1 MLPLPPWEKPKERQ
15 SMHLLTLIRTNYYLK
30 IMARGL
36 EKGMKRYLLRGI
48 RYIVKPPAPE
58 TIDSLV
64 GIEKILIIRPNF
76 RLGNALIST
85 PVIDAFRKRFPSAR
99 IDYLATDKTFPLLQ
113 QRPIDHFY
121 LLSRSAIL
129 RPWKCVTLLRR
140 LRAQRYD
147 LAVQV
152 SGGSTSGFI
161 VTQLIGARYSMGS
174 RKGHQRWYSIEAEG
188 KSSHA
193 YDAIIN
199 LTHQLGVACRNRPL
213 LQLTKQERSQ
223 AMTKI
228 RQLTSLH
235 SDHPSDT
242 DFIAIFVGGHQNKRW
257 PLAFWLML
265 IDAMEAHKIRY
276 VVFLGPE
283 EFRLLAPIEQR
294 LKSSLYGS
302 LCPPL
307 PIRHFAAV
315 LERAQLLVTPDS
327 GPMHLAAALDVPT
340 ISLVRQQKSLAFV
353 PRESYDTILWRPE
366 INTVVEAIQANV
378 DGQASTPPGQPT
390 SVKYYPKQYVTP
402 PPSAVHTYA
411 R

>member
-1 MLPLPPWEKPKERQ
+1 
-15 SMHLLTLIRTNYYLK
+15 MHLLTLIRTNYYLK
-30 IMARGL
+30 IMARFL
-36 EKGMKRYLLRGI
+36 EKRMKRYLLGGI
-48 RYIVKPPAPE
+48 RYILKAPAPE

-99 IDYLATDKTFPLLQ
+99 IDYLATDKTWPLLQ
-113 QRPIDHFY
+113 QRPVDHFH
-121 LLSRSAIL
+121 LLSRAAIL
-129 RPWKCVTLLRR
+129 RPWQCVTLLRR

-161 VTQLIGARYSMGS
+161 VTRLIGARYSMGS

-193 YDAIIN
+193 YDAIVN
-199 LTHQLGVACRNRPL
+199 LTRPLGVTCRNRPL
-213 LQLTKQERSQ
+213 LQLTEQERYQ
-223 AMTKI
+223 AITKI
-228 RQLTSLH
+228 RQLFSLH
-235 SDHPSDT
+235 SDHSSDT

-265 IDAMEAHKIRY
+265 IDAMEACKIRY

-294 LKSSLYGS
+294 LMSSQYGS

-315 LERAQLLVTPDS
+315 LERASLLVTPDS
-327 GPMHLAAALDVPT
+327 GPMHLAAALDVAT
-340 ISLVRQQKSLAFV
+340 ISLVRQKKSLAFV
-353 PRESYDTILWRPE
+353 PREPYDTILWRPE
-366 INTVVEAIQANV
+366 ISTIVEAIQANLE
-378 DGQASTPPGQPT
+378 GRASTTPVHANSAAGQP
-390 SVKYYPKQYVTP
+390 KQCLTP
-402 PPSAVHTYA
+402 SPNTTHTYA
-411 R
+411 S

>member
-1 MLPLPPWEKPKERQ
+1 
-15 SMHLLTLIRTNYYLK
+15 MHLLTLIRTNYYLK
-30 IMARGL
+30 IMARFL
-36 EKGMKRYLLRGI
+36 EKRMKRYLLEGI
-48 RYIVKPPAPE
+48 RYILKAPAPE
-58 TIDSLV
+58 TINNLV

-85 PVIDAFRKRFPSAR
+85 PVIDAFRERFPSAR
-99 IDYLATDKTFPLLQ
+99 IDYLATDKTWPLLQ
-113 QRPIDHFY
+113 QRPVDHFH
-121 LLSRSAIL
+121 LLSRTAIL
-129 RPWKCVTLLRR
+129 RPWQCVTLLRR

-161 VTQLIGARYSMGS
+161 VTRLIGARYSMGS
-174 RKGHQRWYSIEAEG
+174 GKGHQRWYNIEAEG

-193 YDAIIN
+193 YDAIVN
-199 LTHQLGVACRNRPL
+199 LTRPLGVACHNRPL
-213 LQLTKQERSQ
+213 LQLTDQEGYQ

-228 RQLTSLH
+228 RQLFSLH
-235 SDHPSDT
+235 SDHSSDT

-265 IDAMEAHKIRY
+265 IDAMEACKIRY

-294 LKSSLYGS
+294 LMSSLYGS

-315 LERAQLLVTPDS
+315 LGRARLLVTPDS
-327 GPMHLAAALDVPT
+327 GPMHLAAALDVAT
-340 ISLVRQQKSLAFV
+340 ISLVRQKKSLAFV
-353 PRESYDTILWRPE
+353 PREAYDTILWRPE
-366 INTVVEAIQANV
+366 ISTVIEAIRANL
-378 DGQASTPPGQPT
+378 DGQNATAPVQSASATNQPT
-390 SVKYYPKQYVTP
+390 QGVRT
-402 PPSAVHTYA
+402 PPSAAPLHSSY
-411 R
+411 

>member
-1 MLPLPPWEKPKERQ
+1 
-15 SMHLLTLIRTNYYLK
+15 
-30 IMARGL
+30 
-36 EKGMKRYLLRGI
+36 MKRFLLGGL
-48 RYIVKPPAPE
+48 RYILKAPEPE

-85 PVIDAFRKRFPSAR
+85 PAIDAFRERFPSAR
-99 IDYLATDKTFPLLQ
+99 IDYLATDKTWPLLQ
-113 QRPIDHFY
+113 QRPVNHFY
-121 LLSRSAIL
+121 LLSREAIL
-129 RPWKCVTLLRR
+129 RPWQCVTLLRR

-161 VTQLIGARYSMGS
+161 VTRLIGARYSMGA

-193 YDAIIN
+193 YDAIVN
-199 LTHQLGVACRNRPL
+199 LTRPLGVACRNRPL
-213 LQLTKQERSQ
+213 LQLTEQERDQ

-228 RQLTSLH
+228 RQLVSLH
-235 SDHPSDT
+235 SDQTADT
-242 DFIAIFVGGHQNKRW
+242 DFIALFVGGHQNKRW

-265 IDAMEAHKIRY
+265 IDAMEACKIRY
-276 VVFLGPE
+276 AVFLGPE

-294 LKSSLYGS
+294 LMLSRYGS

-315 LERAQLLVTPDS
+315 LERARLFVTPDS
-327 GPMHLAAALDVPT
+327 GPMHLAAALDVAT
-340 ISLVRQQKSLAFV
+340 ISLVRQKKSLAFV
-353 PRESYDTILWRPE
+353 PREPYDTILWRPE
-366 INTVVEAIQANV
+366 ISTVVEAIQANLK
-378 DGQASTPPGQPT
+378 GRASATSIHANSAAGQP
-390 SVKYYPKQYVTP
+390 KQRLTP
-402 PPSAVHTYA
+402 FPNTTHTYA
-411 R
+411 S

>member
-1 MLPLPPWEKPKERQ
+1 
-15 SMHLLTLIRTNYYLK
+15 MHLLTLIRTNDYLK
-30 IMARGL
+30 IMARFL
-36 EKGMKRYLLRGI
+36 EKRMKRYLMGGMRLI
-48 RYIVKPPAPE
+48 LKAPAPE

-64 GIEKILIIRPNF
+64 GIERILIIRPNF

-85 PVIDAFRKRFPSAR
+85 PIIDALRDRFPSAR
-99 IDYLATDKTFPLLQ
+99 IDYLATDKTWPLLQ
-113 QRPIDHFY
+113 QRPVDHFY
-121 LLSRSAIL
+121 LLSRAAIL
-129 RPWKCVTLLRR
+129 RPWQCVTLLRR

-161 VTQLIGARYSMGS
+161 VTRLIGARYSMGS

-193 YDAIIN
+193 YDAIVN
-199 LTHQLGVACRNRPL
+199 LTRPLGVDCRNRPL
-213 LQLTKQERSQ
+213 LQLTEQERNQ

-228 RQLTSLH
+228 QQLVSLH

-242 DFIAIFVGGHQNKRW
+242 NFIAIFVGGHQNKRW
-257 PLAFWLML
+257 PLAFWLLL
-265 IDAMEAHKIRY
+265 IDAMEASKIRY

-294 LKSSLYGS
+294 LMSSLYGS

-307 PIRHFAAV
+307 PIRHFAAI
-315 LERAQLLVTPDS
+315 LEQARLLVTPDS
-327 GPMHLAAALDVPT
+327 GPMHLAAALDVAT
-340 ISLVRQQKSLAFV
+340 ISLVRQKRSLAFV
-353 PRESYDTILWRPE
+353 PREAYDTTLWCPE
-366 INTVVEAIQANV
+366 ISTVIDAIQASL
-378 DGQASTPPGQPT
+378 DGRNSTACVHSASLTSQPT
-390 SVKYYPKQYVTP
+390 QWATP
-402 PPSAVHTYA
+402 PPSADHLYSSPELKRITV

>member
-1 MLPLPPWEKPKERQ
+1 
-15 SMHLLTLIRTNYYLK
+15 MHLLAIIRTNYYLK
-30 IMARGL
+30 IMARFL
-36 EKGMKRYLLRGI
+36 EKRMKRYLLGSI
-48 RYIVKPPAPE
+48 KYIVKAPAPE

-85 PVIDAFRKRFPSAR
+85 PVIDAFRDRFPSAR
-99 IDYLATDKTFPLLQ
+99 IDYLATDKTWPLLQ
-113 QRPIDHFY
+113 QRPVDHFH
-121 LLSRSAIL
+121 LLSRAAIL
-129 RPWKCVTLLRR
+129 RPWQCVALLRR

-161 VTQLIGARYSMGS
+161 VTRLIGARYTMGS
-174 RKGHQRWYSIEAEG
+174 GKGHQRWYNIEAEG

-193 YDAIIN
+193 YDAIVN
-199 LTHQLGVACRNRPL
+199 LTRPLGVDCRNRPL
-213 LQLTKQERSQ
+213 LQLTEQERYQ

-228 RQLTSLH
+228 RQLFSLH
-235 SDHPSDT
+235 GAHPADT

-265 IDAMEAHKIRY
+265 INAMEARKIRY
-276 VVFLGPE
+276 VIFLGPE

-294 LKSSLYGS
+294 LMSSLYGS

-315 LERAQLLVTPDS
+315 LERARLLVTPDS
-327 GPMHLAAALDVPT
+327 GPMHLAAALDVAT
-340 ISLVRQQKSLAFV
+340 ISLVRQKKSLAFV
-353 PRESYDTILWRPE
+353 PREAYDAILWRPD
-366 INTVVEAIQANV
+366 ISTVVEAIHANLDRQATTGLV
-378 DGQASTPPGQPT
+378 HAI
-390 SVKYYPKQYVTP
+390 SVTNYPKQGVTP
-402 PPSAVHTYA
+402 QPSAAPTYSS
-411 R
+411 